1 MVSVYCVIIQSILNY
16 VRSWVPICLCLYWSS
31 RVGSD
36 RLMNASVTQQMAMA
50 SIWLQA
56 LFRLCKIILFTRIP
70 RKGKDS
76 MTSLSDIRA
85 QPSSDL
91 LMLAAYYL
99 SILQASK

>member
-1 MVSVYCVIIQSILNY
+1 MGTEWLMLASLKRRFFLFVNDCTGYAAKAVDGCVAL
-16 VRSWVPICLCLYWSS
+16 
-31 RVGSD
+31 
-36 RLMNASVTQQMAMA
+36 VTGDVWAMYNNFIYA
-50 SIWLQA
+50 N
-56 LFRLCKIILFTRIP
+56 P